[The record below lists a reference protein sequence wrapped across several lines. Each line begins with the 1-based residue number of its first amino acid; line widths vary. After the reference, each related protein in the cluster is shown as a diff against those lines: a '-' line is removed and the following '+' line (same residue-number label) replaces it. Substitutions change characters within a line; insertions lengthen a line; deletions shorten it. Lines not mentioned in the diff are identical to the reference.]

1 MNRKITCRLTYFNV
15 TLVLMSPLGKVTT
28 LQPYFSAIATVGI
41 GTLHITYHNFI
52 KSIKGLKYFAKMFRR
67 IIRVY
72 HY

>member
-15 TLVLMSPLGKVTT
+15 TLGK
-28 LQPYFSAIATVGI
+28 SHNSATVLLGNSHRRI

-72 HY
+72 NY